1 MADKTTKAKAPAK
14 NAEKSLD
21 EQLAE
26 ARTDLLEAKKSL
38 RVGELVN
45 PRAVTHA
52 RKQVARILT
61 KRNAQKEGK

>member
-1 MADKTTKAKAPAK
+1 MAETTKAKAPAK
-14 NAEKSLD
+14 KTEKSLD

-38 RVGELVN
+38 RAGELVN
-45 PRAVTHA
+45 PRAVTAA

>member
-1 MADKTTKAKAPAK
+1 MAETTKAKAPAK
-14 NAEKSLD
+14 KTEKTLD
-21 EQLAE
+21 EQLTE

-38 RVGELVN
+38 RAGELVN
-45 PRAVTHA
+45 PRAVTAA